1 MHRNRSR
8 AVAGFS
14 LLEVILA
21 TAVIASSSMVLLRLV
36 STGQQH
42 QRRGE
47 RKAIGQMICQSLIDE
62 MTIDSRL
69 LQGVEDQRVKD
80 YPTWTFSTKLESTEF
95 PGIVRV
101 QIRAAETPIELE
113 RTENDGRFD
122 FELVRWLRS
131 EQDEDDDE
139 QTWEERQ

>member
-8 AVAGFS
+8 SVAGFS

-36 STGQQH
+36 FTGQQH

-80 YPTWTFSTKLESTEF
+80 YPTWTFSTKVESTDF

-101 QIRAAETPIELE
+101 QSCLYCPLTVAFSCRP
-113 RTENDGRFD
+113 
-122 FELVRWLRS
+122 VYM
-131 EQDEDDDE
+131 
-139 QTWEERQ
+139 